1 MPDIKEVI
9 NMMIADGKSD
19 ADIRAVIDRYN
30 KSIAVKTETPVDT
43 EVATEEPP
51 VEETAEEVLPP
62 VDNGDGSEQR
72 PLKHKKKQYVKR
84 ADGWYFKPEFLGQR
98 EFKIED
104 DNLLGELNG
113 KVDPNAVTSDIIKAT
128 TPTNPFDLTPAATVK
143 QSTDNIY
150 ETKKEFEEVEKQE
163 EIESSKK
170 NELNTRLN
178 NGMDV
183 IDDPKNKENLQK
195 SREEEI
201 KSVVGYWEDGV
212 FIPGTYTS
220 EKDRLDD
227 EIEQT
232 LKLPNAGMADRGM
245 YNPAS
250 NPLYFQRQERDNLEV
265 NEEVSKQVKFNIL
278 DKALHQVSIYDF
290 AEKNGIEPKDVDT
303 TSDEFKTF
311 KHKVEDLGSNEE
323 LYNRVVNEQYTHQ
336 ASEVDKTEQKTE
348 YVRGVLKKEYSKSEE
363 EDGFWST
370 IYDTKTN
377 EELEQF
383 SKKKLDKYQPLL
395 DKVVKSSSDI
405 GKKIEALT
413 ASVKAD
419 AKWVTE
425 NDPTEALKKIQEGN
439 YTTQAQVDKANAD
452 YARITGQYNDRL
464 NRLKNNVGNVK
475 ALRTT
480 LDDSFATA
488 SKIAAKVENIGI
500 INDLSGDY
508 YGTMYNASSR
518 AVAAT
523 AEFITGTDEFTKR
536 FNPMLL
542 LDAKEVP
549 EILRGTVE
557 YLQQTS
563 LLDMPSIMGYAD
575 FAKNGP
581 NDSAL
586 RNGLD
591 ALSEHTRYKQTDF
604 KNADW
609 ATSTFMSMAEMTP
622 QILVG
627 LTGMGTFATL
637 GSMVVSST
645 GNNFIRF
652 EEEGMTGG
660 ALYSRASFHGLMEG
674 ISETVTAKFGARTL
688 KSLAV
693 PSVATN
699 TFKRYLAN
707 AIGLGKTVAL
717 EGGIEGLSEGFNSFA
732 TNAYDKYVVGEDV
745 NLWEGVGEAFYQ
757 GASVSVGFKGPA
769 IMKQVFTPF
778 ISAQNNASLGDIS
791 RQILETDAALLN
803 PNLTEVAKKALVN
816 KQARLIEQSEA
827 LYDQAITK
835 SASFTVEERQEL
847 IDIEVSNHNL
857 KRDAK
862 AIQAEFESGGLT
874 EKQKDLAI
882 KELNNKYQE
891 QIGKKNDIISRY
903 DKITPQEAKQKW
915 DNQVAYLKE
924 QARLQEE
931 AGGTKVNVKTVTTQQ
946 FEDLMVENDMGL
958 ISEAATE
965 VQALEDII
973 NDPNSTQAEIDD
985 AKKLLDPDGIK
996 SQQILGHL
1004 NMLSG
1009 QASNYGAMTPVMKDG
1024 KVVSYDLILN
1034 EETSISDGF
1043 LNTGAHEFV
1052 HAAFHQTLQKD
1063 PGAQEV
1069 FGNALTDILLNDK
1082 NVKITERGAET
1093 LNRRLD
1099 QYTREQGR
1107 GEEVMAITSELMLD
1121 GDVTMTEKG
1130 LDKVKGVFRRFTQN
1144 YLGGTKLDKKGR
1156 FDIKFDSPQDVKNFM
1171 IDYHKSVANNK
1182 PSPAIARMTAKGA
1195 KGKLVDKATAASDA
1209 VARKDQMQFSKAV
1222 SQNMKANPDLR
1233 SDIDGFVKNP
1243 DGTAK
1248 HADNASFQTSPDFT
1262 DAYAKIVDSKLL
1274 NGLVQQG
1281 MVAKGLDPAA
1291 LKEFTR
1297 KAKEK
1302 IGERFMMNYN
1312 LDKND
1317 SLFGWLTGV
1326 SGGMGKSI
1334 IYRAKGDVMAEYV
1347 KEGIA
1352 DQVSLD
1358 KPVGEAGTLGDIL
1371 KAEKSAEMEAF
1382 ENQDLSPGRRDAYVN
1397 GPVPVLDQFGMTDT
1411 KNTVDNVIDK
1421 IQKNQKTKVDLE
1433 GLKYKG
1439 VKGLLT
1445 DAAKIDKNGKMK
1457 APTKASDVK
1466 PTGALYP
1473 VLKAVAE
1480 EIGVDP
1486 KRIIANQDLNDT
1498 QRRAVQRFFYN
1509 KIVNADGSFNKT
1521 FLEEVLPEGETRSG
1535 EATGIANTKLGLL
1548 YDKGGRA
1555 SFAEGATAA
1564 GKPTQTKRTDVTM
1577 EEMLGVFGINPDGTF
1592 QSGTASDG
1600 ALRQGV
1606 LQIAQLAGNQG
1617 LRENALKNG
1626 THSEAVIAQLADGKA
1641 EYAWSKKDSR
1651 QQPITQDIVSDGWGD
1666 LVNEVGATTL
1676 TKREILRAVVNTYG
1690 NTVNKATKTKIAESI
1705 LNDVSDFIAVDKA
1718 LKKGFEDLSGKN
1730 VTQFL
1735 LEKFAGK
1742 NINQGIKSSLG
1753 SLIKN
1758 ADGKAINLGSL
1769 ALNQFSVTK
1778 QRAHLVREVPSIIEN
1793 ANSVAKGV
1801 EMIYANLKPA
1811 YAGATQI
1818 GDKRLD
1824 TDKPGG
1830 TVIENKAWTKKKF
1843 NEDGSPVMNKKGTKQ
1858 LTETNRQQSTTGTPD
1873 FIALV
1878 NQGLP
1883 EGYKILDKK
1892 QGKNRVLQNPDGTT
1906 TVLNTK
1912 LIAED
1917 SQQFMKNKDFIAR
1930 EQQAMDT
1937 RVVVETML
1945 DSAWKRANDV
1955 NDIGFDMS
1963 DFGLLATSLGSSMD
1977 APLRRGANAEYI
1989 QDNMADVIKRG
2000 LAAGKSLKDI
2010 VRYEHM
2016 KSKEA
2021 VISDIIKSYIETGS
2035 LNPSV
2040 WDGYQVQVI
2049 SVAADNL
2056 MNDTDFKT
2064 KAPID
2069 GETRLYN
2076 AQTLAT
2082 YAANPSKYD
2091 LNDFAPIRSYDPSKK
2106 GTEAEVVGEV
2116 WLAAAKQIRDGVN
2129 VDGLNLQRLGRASN
2143 KANAY
2148 SWSKNPK
2155 GISVL
2160 DFDDTLATS
2169 KSKVTSTSPDGTV
2182 RQLTAEQFAKEG
2194 ADLLDKGWAHDFSEF
2209 SKVVKGKTAPLFQ
2222 KALKLQEKFGN
2233 DNMFILTA
2241 RPADSA
2247 PAIFQFLKAN
2257 GLNIPLK
2264 NITGLANSTAQ
2275 AKADWI
2281 AGKVGEGFNDFYFA
2295 DDAIQNVKAVKDIL
2309 NQFDVKSK
2317 VQQAKLQFSKTIDQK
2332 FNDILEET
2340 TGVKS
2345 EKVFSSTQ
2353 GKIRGQK
2360 TKYKGIIPASA
2371 QDFQGLLYNFLA
2383 KGKKGEQQMAFL
2395 KKALIDPFA
2404 RGIDTLNGARQ
2415 RSANDYK
2422 NLLKQ
2427 FPDVKKQ
2434 LKQKVEGLD
2443 YNYDQAIRTYLWMKG
2458 GFDIPGMSQRDMN
2471 ALDSIVKNN
2480 PQLQAFAEQ
2489 VGNISNR
2496 DSGYSEPGPHWL
2508 AENLTSDLLS
2518 DGAIGDARSEHLA
2531 EWQENV
2537 DQMFTP
2543 ENLAKIEATYGS
2555 NFREALDD
2563 MLYRMKTGR
2572 NRPAGGGRLMNGYMN
2587 WINNSVGAI
2596 MFFNM
2601 RSAILQTIS
2610 ATNYINWSF
2619 NNPAKAAAAFANQPQ
2634 FWRDF
2639 SMLFNSDYLKQRRAG
2654 NQRGINEAE
2663 LSDAVAGSTNK
2674 AKAAIAWLLK
2684 KGFLPTQIADS
2695 FAIASGGASFYR
2707 NKVKALMKE
2716 GMSQVDAE
2724 KQAFL
2729 DFQETTEVSQQS
2741 ARPDMISQQQA
2752 SPLGRL
2758 ILSFQNTPMQYARII
2773 NKAARDLANGRG
2785 DTKTHISKIAY
2796 YGVAQGILF
2805 GALQSALFA
2814 AVGEDEEEEYDK
2826 KKERIVN
2833 GMIDSLLSG
2842 IGYGGKAI
2850 STAKNTIREYIK
2862 QKDKKWNA
2870 DHTYTILQLLGFS
2883 PPIGSKLRKIYGSI
2897 QTEQF
2902 NKGVI
2907 KKRGLTMDNPAWS
2920 MIGQTVEGI
2929 TNVPLGRLAQ
2939 KMLNIS
2945 NAMDDNHK
2953 WWERA
2958 ALLLGWNTWDL
2969 GIKDPDIEA
2978 VKSEIKEEKKVE
2990 NKEKQKIKKEEKK
3003 KEQEEANKA
3012 VIEEN
3017 KKKSKKDGICSAISK
3032 GGKRCKSKAVNGG
3045 FCTVHES
3052 APQRADGKQVQCKK
3066 TKADG
3071 KRCGMK
3077 TTNKSGY
3084 CYYHD

>member
-1 MPDIKEVI
+1 M
-9 NMMIADGKSD
+9 N
-19 ADIRAVIDRYN
+19 
-30 KSIAVKTETPVDT
+30 
-43 EVATEEPP
+43 EEELILI
-51 VEETAEEVLPP
+51 VERMEAAGETAESISEVVKAASQPKKEVTTTKVEEVTPPP

-84 ADGWYFKPEFLGQR
+84 ADGWYFKPEFLGQK
-98 EFKIED
+98 EFKIKDE
-104 DNLLGELNG
+104 NLLGELNG

-128 TPTNPFDLTPAATVK
+128 TPTLEQPVANIEAAT
-143 QSTDNIY
+143 DNVY
-150 ETKKEFEEVEKQE
+150 ETKKKFEEVEEQEDIE
-163 EIESSKK
+163 EITNVNQ
-170 NELNTRLN
+170 NELEQVLMD
-178 NGMDV
+178 GMDN
-183 IDDPKNKENLQK
+183 IDDPENKKKLEK
-195 SREEEI
+195 SRDEEI
-201 KSVVGYWEDGV
+201 KRVYGYYDENDVHVDGTFQTTNSRLDNGIKDREENFDMSFGLNQTDNVAKYLKDQKKNLRKNKSVVED
-212 FIPGTYTS
+212 
-220 EKDRLDD
+220 
-227 EIEQT
+227 
-232 LKLPNAGMADRGM
+232 
-245 YNPAS
+245 
-250 NPLYFQRQERDNLEV
+250 
-265 NEEVSKQVKFNIL
+265 VKHNIL
-278 DKALHQVSIYDF
+278 DRALRQVSIYDF
-290 AEKNGIEPKDVDT
+290 AEKTGIEPKDVDT
-303 TSDEFKTF
+303 TSDEFKAFEHTAD
-311 KHKVEDLGSNEE
+311 DLGNSKE
-323 LYNRVVNEQYTHQ
+323 LYDRVIEQYTHQ
-336 ASEVDKTEQKTE
+336 ASEVDKTEEKTD
-348 YVRGVLKKEYSKSEE
+348 YVRGVLKDKYAEDEE
-363 EDGFWST
+363 EEGFWAT

-383 SKKKLDKYQPLL
+383 SKKKLEKYQPLL

-405 GKKIEALT
+405 GKKIEELT
-413 ASVKAD
+413 ASVKTD
-419 AKWVTE
+419 AKWIAK
-425 NDPTEALKKIQEGN
+425 NDPTEELKKISEGN
-439 YTTQAQVDKANAD
+439 YTTQEQVDKANAD
-452 YARITGQYNDRL
+452 YARIAGEYNNRL

-475 ALRTT
+475 ALRST

-488 SKIAAKVENIGI
+488 SQIAAKVENIGI

-523 AEFITGTDEFTKR
+523 AEFITGIDEFTKR

-542 LDAKEVP
+542 LDAEEVP

-563 LLDMPSIMGYAD
+563 LLDMPSVMGYAD
-575 FAKNGP
+575 FTRNGP

-586 RNGLD
+586 RKGLD
-591 ALSEHTRYKQTDF
+591 YLSEHTRDKQTDF

-627 LTGMGTFATL
+627 LTGMGTLGTL

-652 EEEGMTGG
+652 EEEGMSGID
-660 ALYSRASFHGLMEG
+660 LYSRASFHGLMEG

-688 KSLAV
+688 KGLAV
-693 PSVATN
+693 PSTATN

-707 AIGLGKTVAL
+707 SIGLGKTVAL

-732 TNAYDKYVVGEDV
+732 TNAYDKYVVKKDV

-816 KQARLIEQSEA
+816 KQARLIEYSEA

-862 AIQAEFESGGLT
+862 EIQAEFEKGALT
-874 EKQKDLAI
+874 EKQRNMAI
-882 KELNNKYQE
+882 EELNNKYNE
-891 QIGKKNDIISRY
+891 QIGKKQDIIARY

-924 QARLQEE
+924 QAKLQEE
-931 AGGTKVNVKTVTTQQ
+931 AGGTPVNVRTVTTQQ
-946 FEDLMVENDMGL
+946 LEDLQVENDMGL

-965 VQALEDII
+965 VQALEDIM

-1121 GDVTMTEKG
+1121 GDVTINEKG

-1248 HADNASFQTSPDFT
+1248 HTDNATFQTSPDFT
-1262 DAYAKIVDSKLL
+1262 DAYSKIVDSKLL

-1297 KAKEK
+1297 KVKEK
-1302 IGERFMMNYN
+1302 IGERFMLNYN

-1326 SGGMGKSI
+1326 SGGAGKSI

-1347 KEGIA
+1347 KENKA
-1352 DQVSLD
+1352 AETSLD
-1358 KPVGEAGTLGDIL
+1358 KPVGEGATLGDML

-1382 ENQDLSPGRRDAYVN
+1382 ENVDLSPGRRDAYVN

-1411 KNTVDNVIDK
+1411 KNTVDNEIDK
-1421 IQKNQKTKVDLE
+1421 IQKNQETKVDLE

-1445 DAAKIDKNGKMK
+1445 DAAKVDKNGKMK

-1466 PTGALYP
+1466 PTGVLYP

-1498 QRRAVQRFFYN
+1498 QRRAVQRFLYN

-1564 GKPTQTKRTDVTM
+1564 GKFTQTKRTDVTM

-1592 QSGTASDG
+1592 QKGTASDG

-1626 THSEAVIAQLADGKA
+1626 THSEAVIAQLGDGKA
-1641 EYAWSKKDSR
+1641 EYAWSKQDVR
-1651 QQPITQDIVSDGWGD
+1651 QQPVTQDIVSDGWSD
-1666 LVNEVGATTL
+1666 LINEVGATTL

-1690 NTVNKATKTKIAESI
+1690 DTINKATKRKVAESI
-1705 LNDVSDFIAVDKA
+1705 LNEVSDFIAVDKA

-1753 SLIKN
+1753 SLIKD
-1758 ADGKAINLGSL
+1758 ADGKSINLGSL
-1769 ALNQFSVTK
+1769 ALDQFSVTK
-1778 QRAHLVREVPSIIEN
+1778 QRAHLVREIPGIIEN
-1793 ANSVAKGV
+1793 APSVAKGV

-1811 YAGATQI
+1811 YANATQI
-1818 GDKRLD
+1818 GDKRLI

-1843 NEDGSPVMNKKGTKQ
+1843 NKDGSPMMNKKGTKQ
-1858 LTETNRQQSTTGTPD
+1858 LTESNRQQSTTGTPD

-1892 QGKNRVLQNPDGTT
+1892 QGQNRVLQNPDGTT

-1917 SQQFMKNKDFIAR
+1917 SQQFMKNKDFTAR
-1930 EQQAMDT
+1930 EQQAMET

-1963 DFGLLATSLGSSMD
+1963 DFGLLATSLGSSME

-2000 LAAGKSLKDI
+2000 LAAGKPLKDI

-2035 LNPSV
+2035 LSPSV

-2049 SVAADNL
+2049 SVTADNL

-2129 VDGLNLQRLGRASN
+2129 VDGLNAQRLGRASN

-2194 ADLLDKGWAHDFSEF
+2194 ADLLDQGWTHDFSEF
-2209 SKVVKGKTAPLFQ
+2209 SKVIKGKTAPLFQ
-2222 KALKLQEKFGN
+2222 KALKLQGKFGSK
-2233 DNMFILTA
+2233 NMFILTA
-2241 RPADSA
+2241 RPANSA

-2257 GLNIPLK
+2257 GLNIPLE

-2309 NQFDVKSK
+2309 SQFDVKSK
-2317 VQQAKLQFSKTIDQK
+2317 VQQAKLQFSKTIDQQ

-2443 YNYDQAIRTYLWMKG
+2443 YNYDQAIRTYLWVKS

-2537 DQMFTP
+2537 DQMFTL

-2572 NRPAGGGRLMNGYMN
+2572 NRPAGGGRLMNTYMN
-2587 WINNSVGAI
+2587 WVNNSVGAI

-2707 NKVKALMKE
+2707 NKVKVLMKE
-2716 GMSQVDAE
+2716 GMSQAQAE

-2785 DTKTHISKIAY
+2785 DTKTHVSKIAY
-2796 YGVAQGILF
+2796 YSVAQGILF

-2814 AVGEDEEEEYDK
+2814 AVGEGEEEEYDK
-2826 KKERIVN
+2826 KKERIIN

-2850 STAKNTIREYIK
+2850 ATVKNTIREYAK
-2862 QKDKKWNA
+2862 QKDKGWNA
-2870 DHTYTILQLLGFS
+2870 DHAYTILQLLGFS
-2883 PPIGSKLRKIYGSI
+2883 PPIGSKLRKIYGAI

-2902 NKGVI
+2902 NQGVF
-2907 KKRGLTMDNPAWS
+2907 KKRGLTLDNPIWS
-2920 MIGQTVEGI
+2920 GVGQVVEGV

-2939 KMLNIS
+2939 KMKNID
-2945 NAMDDNHK
+2945 NAMDENHK
-2953 WWERA
+2953 WWERV

-2978 VKSEIKEEKKVE
+2978 VKTEIKEEKKEASKV
-2990 NKEKQKIKKEEKK
+2990 KAKKKKEEKK
-3003 KEQEEANKA
+3003 KEREEANKA
-3012 VIEEN
+3012 IIEEN
-3017 KKKSKKDGICSAISK
+3017 KEKQENERMEGKKDIKCAAVNKSGN
-3032 GGKRCKSKAVNGG
+3032 RCKTTVQPGSSY
-3045 FCTVHES
+3045 CTIHTKVE
-3052 APQRADGKQVQCKK
+3052 QRKDGKQTQCKK
-3066 TKADG
+3066 IKSDG

-3077 TTNKSGY
+3077 TSNKSGY